1 VPTNQKAKKV
11 KKKIKPDAHSKNP
24 APKTAGFFLYLCNLF
39 YKMMAFNS
47 PDVLEE
53 EITDVVAKEEAIK
66 ALLLYN
72 DDVNTFD
79 FVTESLIKVCKHD
92 AIQAEQCTYLVHY
105 TGKCV
110 VKNGT
115 FKALKPLCE
124 ALLERGLSA
133 KIED

>member
-1 VPTNQKAKKV
+1 MIT
-11 KKKIKPDAHSKNP
+11 
-24 APKTAGFFLYLCNLF
+24 
-39 YKMMAFNS
+39 FNE
-47 PDVLEE
+47 PDVLEL
-53 EITDVVAKEEAIK
+53 EITEIVTKEEATK
-66 ALLLYN
+66 ALILYN

-79 FVTESLIKVCKHD
+79 FVSESLIKVCKHD